1 MSERMKALIIVIM
14 ILPFLIVLSLLTD
27 GKRPETGKTPE
38 YVIGFVEMVT
48 EDSGKSQINN
58 IVRRICD
65 EYPYQLL
72 EMPVERDQEAQIEG
86 IRALIAYKVDLIVL
100 APVVGREW
108 ETVLRESDAA
118 GIPILTIDQGI
129 AETIKG
135 IDVSYIG
142 FDYYDAA
149 VKLAKCYLERAD
161 EESTTLELY
170 GTVGSYSSLQITKGL
185 REVFRE
191 KTDKKDELITY
202 SLSEDFLQSRARQAT
217 NRIAGS
223 EEGLDCVISHG
234 DAMTIGAVTAVKEVN
249 LVPGKDVLIFAVSCS
264 QEVREM
270 AEKGEVNGIAF

>member
-1 MSERMKALIIVIM
+1 MPQFTGSDFAMSGKNEGADNRNHDITV
-14 ILPFLIVLSLLTD
+14 LIVLSLLTD

-38 YVIGFVEMVT
+38 YVIALWKWLR

-72 EMPVERDQEAQIEG
+72 EMPVERDQEEAQIEG

-170 GTVGSYSSLQITKGL
+170 GTVGSYSSLPDYKGF

-191 KTDKKDELITY
+191 KRIKDELITY
-202 SLSEDFLQSRARQAT
+202 SLSEDFLQSRGK
-217 NRIAGS
+217 AGD
-223 EEGLDCVISHG
+223 EQDCRFG
-234 DAMTIGAVTAVKEVN
+234 GRA
-249 LVPGKDVLIFAVSCS
+249 
-264 QEVREM
+264 
-270 AEKGEVNGIAF
+270 